1 MQVETLFIFLVKRKA
16 YESYFINNIFVE
28 FLRILFIHVL
38 RLTINDFVITKHPT
52 PRLVCGGVSGKSLS
66 DIPVGAL
73 CAEKSNI
80 LTK

>member
-1 MQVETLFIFLVKRKA
+1 VTAAQGGG
-16 YESYFINNIFVE
+16 INNIFVE